1 MNAPVRHHRAR
12 NRRLATR
19 LAIVVVAMFGFGY
32 ALVPLYEVICEIT
45 GFGGRTGVVQEAEL
59 EGVVDQDRTVTVEF
73 LGTVN
78 SALPWEFRPTV
89 SSMRIHPGQVYETE
103 YLARN
108 LSAATLI
115 GQARPAV
122 NPTAAATFFSK
133 TECFCFSEQRLEGG
147 EQRAMPVRFV
157 VARDLPP
164 EIRTITLSY
173 TFFNA
178 EARS

>member
-1 MNAPVRHHRAR
+1 MSAQPPAASAR
-12 NRRLATR
+12 NRRLALR
-19 LAIVVVAMFGFGY
+19 LAAVVVAMFGFGY
-32 ALVPLYEVICEIT
+32 ALVPLYEVICDIT
-45 GFGGRTGVVQEAEL
+45 GFGGRTGVAQESQL
-59 EGVVDQDRTVTVEF
+59 DGVVDQERMVTVEF

-89 SSMRIHPGQVYETE
+89 TSMRIHPGEVYETE

-108 LSAATLI
+108 LSAATVT

-122 NPTAAATFFSK
+122 NPTAAAIYFSK
-133 TECFCFSEQRLEGG
+133 TECFCFTEQRLEAG

-157 VARDLPP
+157 VARELPAD
-164 EIRTITLSY
+164 IRTITLSY